1 MPTTAESSK
10 PGHLKYVV
18 RGLAALVVALLGL
31 TTWILLNS
39 GMDLPPIPVPNGY
52 DDLKRAGTMIIGS
65 EPGPRGDVRQATED
79 ELRAYLAANREALAL
94 GRAGL
99 AKKCLVPLSAKE
111 GTLEFQIADHVEW
124 SGKIRRLS
132 RLLACEARLAGF
144 EGRRDDALRAEL
156 DLVRLGND
164 ASRGGMV
171 IDHGIGLA
179 ITTTGLALLR
189 EDLEKL
195 SPDQCRRAIRGL
207 ETAFDAR
214 EPVAQVVSRESK
226 LGSSAGTLQVRVLAS
241 FANTFQSQLTTAFD
255 HAVFSD
261 KRTAADYQQI
271 LSELGLRVYREEH
284 GTLPVSLGALAP
296 TILVRIPFD
305 PFISKN
311 HPLNYHPDST
321 SLMLYSVGPD
331 GRDDGGKPMTGQ
343 TPDALGDL
351 AFPLDRAT
359 RPTR

>member
-99 AKKCLVPLSAKE
+99 AKKCLVPLSAE
-111 GTLEFQIADHVEW
+111 PGTLPRQIDEQIKAA
-124 SGKIRRLS
+124 GQIRRLS
-132 RLLACEARLAGF
+132 SLLVCEARLAGI
-144 EGRRDDALRAEL
+144 EDRRDDALRAEL
-156 DLVRLGND
+156 DLVRLGIE
-164 ASRGGMV
+164 AGRGGLV
-171 IDHGIGLA
+171 IDHGVGQA
-179 ITTTGLALLR
+179 ITTIGLGLLR
-189 EDLEKL
+189 EDLANL
-195 SPDQCRRAIRGL
+195 SPEQCRRAIRGL

-271 LSELGLRVYREEH
+271 LSELGLRIYREEH
-284 GTLPVSLGALAP
+284 GSLPASLEALVP
-296 TILVRIPFD
+296 SILVRIPFD

-311 HPLNYHPDST
+311 HLPNYDPHSK
-321 SLMLYSVGPD
+321 SVMLYSVGPD
-331 GRDDGGKPMTGQ
+331 GHDDGGTPMTGQ